1 MQSSGDVA
9 VGLFREP
16 EPASA
21 AITALKNAGFA
32 AEDVSLLIPATEE
45 PAPPTAEGA
54 DRGTRGI
61 VAGAVLGG
69 LSGWLAGLRAL
80 AVPYVGP
87 FIAAGSVA
95 LGAGVGT
102 IAGGMLGLGTQRSG
116 LGQHTLVL
124 VKAGGRMDEAER
136 ILRLYGA
143 LNVER
148 ARAASPGV
156 LTGAAP

>member
-9 VGLFREP
+9 VGLFRDP
-16 EPASA
+16 DRASD
-21 AITALKNAGFA
+21 AIAALKNAGFP
-32 AEDVSLLIPATEE
+32 AEAISVLVPATEE
-45 PAPPTAEGA
+45 PAQHPAEGR
-54 DRGTRGI
+54 DHGTRGI

-102 IAGGMLGLGTQRSG
+102 IAGGMLGLGTQRRG
-116 LGQHTLVL
+116 LGQHTLVM
-124 VKAGGRMDEAER
+124 VNAGDRIDEAER
-136 ILRLYGA
+136 VLRANGA
-143 LNVER
+143 INVER
-148 ARAASPGV
+148 ARAASPSM
-156 LTGAAP
+156 LAGAAH